1 MDVTKIDGL
10 EEGAPRDVSDFESRV
25 AEDTEDVGPGQ
36 HLFGEPLEMYLLR
49 EPKLAVAFSG
59 GCDSSLLL
67 AAAKLAGCEVHA
79 YLVKTAFQ
87 PAFEL
92 ADARAVADALDVP
105 LTVVEADVL
114 ADGAICANP
123 PDRCYRCK
131 RFIFQEVRAAAAA
144 DGFTVIVDG
153 TNASDDPARRPGFK
167 ALAEAGVVSPLRRAG
182 MTKANV
188 RAVLAHLE
196 RSFGLE
202 AGALMSAKSSF
213 PCLAVYVPEGEPIT
227 QSALDAAAQMRGL

>member
-1 MDVTKIDGL
+1 M
-10 EEGAPRDVSDFESRV
+10 
-25 AEDTEDVGPGQ
+25 
-36 HLFGEPLEMYLLR
+36 
-49 EPKLAVAFSG
+49 
-59 GCDSSLLL
+59 
-67 AAAKLAGCEVHA
+67 
-79 YLVKTAFQ
+79 
-87 PAFEL
+87 
-92 ADARAVADALDVP
+92 
-105 LTVVEADVL
+105 EADVL
-114 ADGAICANP
+114 AQAEICENP

-131 RFIFQEVRAAAAA
+131 RFIFQKVREAAAA